1 MIFRTTEC
9 RVTSEK
15 AKALQDT
22 PWLFLSFF
30 RKEGQKVPDILSV
43 GIDIG
48 TSTTQLVFSRITM
61 ENTTGYFSVPRVSI
75 VDKEVIYKSPVHIT
89 PLTTP
94 VLIDGEA
101 IRDLVA
107 REFSQAGFTPADV
120 DTGAVIITGE
130 SARKENAAA
139 VLEKLSGFAG
149 EFVVSTAGP
158 DLESIIAGKGSG
170 AFQYSLDEH
179 CSAVNLDIGGGTT
192 NIVLFQDGEAAG
204 KGCLDIGGRLI
215 RLTPDLTVERV
226 SPAAALVAQAVGVTL
241 TPGSRT
247 TLEDLT
253 KITDKMA
260 DLLAQALFLKPQE
273 PLLRAIQT
281 PESSW
286 LDLPGVRI
294 DRICFSGGVAD
305 CMTSDSADPVPYGD
319 IGILLGRSIA
329 RGELVRSI
337 PAIQGV
343 ETIRATVV
351 GAGTYTTSI
360 SGSTITY
367 ANELFPMK
375 SVPAL
380 KLTRAEQED
389 CFAGRSDFLA
399 DKIRWFLDQS
409 SAEVLILALP
419 GKPDPSYE
427 ELKVLAASLAQGMDA
442 GLPPD
447 APVLVVLEQDI
458 AKALGILLE
467 SQLRGRRKVACID
480 GIKVDQGDYIDLGR
494 PVMDGLV
501 IPVVVKT
508 LLFG

>member
-1 MIFRTTEC
+1 M
-9 RVTSEK
+9 
-15 AKALQDT
+15 
-22 PWLFLSFF
+22 
-30 RKEGQKVPDILSV
+30 PDILSV

-48 TSTTQLVFSRITM
+48 TSTTQLVFSKITM
-61 ENTTGYFSVPRVSI
+61 ENTTGYFTVPRISI
-75 VDKEVIYKSPVHIT
+75 VDKQVVYKSPVHLT
-89 PLTTP
+89 PLTSP
-94 VLIDGEA
+94 ILIDGEA
-101 IRDLVA
+101 VKEIVA
-107 REFSQAGFTPADV
+107 GEFRKAGFTPADV

-170 AFQYSLDEH
+170 AFQYSLDNS
-179 CSAVNLDIGGGTT
+179 CTTVNLDVGGGTT
-192 NIVLFQDGEAAG
+192 NLVLFDCGETVG
-204 KGCLDIGGRLI
+204 KGCFDIGGRLI
-215 RLTPDLTVERV
+215 RVSPDLTVEKL
-226 SPAAALVAQAVGVTL
+226 SPAARLVAEDVGVSIS
-241 TPGSRT
+241 PGGKT
-247 TLEDLT
+247 TLEDLSR
-253 KITDKMA
+253 ITDRMA
-260 DLLAQALFLKPQE
+260 ELLAEALGILPQE
-273 PLLRAIQT
+273 PLLNAIQT

-286 LDLPGVRI
+286 LDLGKRKI

-305 CMTSDSADPVPYGD
+305 CMNRQDDDPIPFGD
-319 IGILLGRSIA
+319 IGVLLGKSLA
-329 RGELVRSI
+329 RGTLARSI
-337 PAIQGV
+337 PMIQGA

-375 SVPAL
+375 NLPAL
-380 KLTRAEQED
+380 RLTPEEQNA
-389 CFAGRSDFLA
+389 CFAGDSAGLA
-399 DKIRWFLDQS
+399 DRIRWFLEQS
-409 SAEVLILALP
+409 SADRLILALP
-419 GKPDPSYE
+419 GKDDPSYG
-427 ELKVLAASLAQGMDA
+427 ELKVLAACIAEAMDKA
-442 GLPPD
+442 LPPG

-467 SQLRGRRKVACID
+467 SALGNRRKVACID
-480 GIKVDQGDYIDLGR
+480 SIKVEQGDYLDLGR